1 MNRQTLW
8 GLMLLTAVGMYL
20 WKSGDLKKHK
30 STRTAGPN
38 VVLITLDTTRV
49 DALGVY
55 GGENQTPVLD
65 GLAEEGTVFTH
76 AVSTAPITQPAHL
89 SILSGNPPHL
99 TGVVT
104 NGTDIG
110 DRAAMLS
117 YALGAGGW
125 VTGAFVSAYP
135 LTQQFGW
142 AQGWDHFDDQLRNGF
157 LDSSRERPATQTID
171 RALAWMGLHK
181 DQRFGVWIHLFD
193 PHGPYEAPG
202 KPIDGATDGPPLKL
216 PDYWPDN
223 HKVITDPEWFV
234 EAYKAEVRTVDAAVG
249 QVMDALNEWGVMDE
263 TLIVVTADHG
273 ESLTEHDYLFDHGD
287 HLYDVSLRVPLIF
300 RWPGKVNHGA
310 ALSCLVSNQDITPTL
325 LGLLGIPDE
334 HERQGR
340 DLSAVLTGAEP
351 CAGQSLLATTVSA
364 KYADPPPIDH
374 ALRTHRYKR
383 VVSAKGEVSCFDL
396 ASDPGEN
403 RPIADCEPALKEV
416 MARML
421 DGQAG
426 PIAPRTDAETTEALK
441 SLGYVE

>member
-8 GLMLLTAVGMYL
+8 GLMLLTGVAMYL
-20 WKSGDLKKHK
+20 WKSGDLEKHK
-30 STRTAGPN
+30 STRELGPN

-49 DALGVY
+49 DAVGAY
-55 GGENQTPVLD
+55 GGDNDTPVLD
-65 GLAEEGTVFTH
+65 ALAKQGTMFTH

-89 SILSGNPPHL
+89 SILSGNPPHI

-142 AQGWDHFDDQLRNGF
+142 AQGWDHFDDTIRTKLMGS
-157 LDSSRERPATQTID
+157 DRERSAALTID
-171 RALAWMGLHK
+171 TALKWMNLHK
-181 DQRFGVWIHLFD
+181 DQHFGMWIHLVD

-202 KPIDGATDGPPLKL
+202 RRIDGPTDGPPLEL
-216 PDYWPDN
+216 PHYWSDS
-223 HKVITDPEWFV
+223 HKAITDPNWFV
-234 EAYKAEVRTVDAAVG
+234 EAYKAEVRSVDAAVG
-249 QVMDALNEWGVMDE
+249 RVVDALNEWGVLDE
-263 TLIVVTADHG
+263 TLIVVTANHG

-287 HLYDVSLRVPLIF
+287 NLYDVSLRVPLIF
-300 RWPGKVNHGA
+300 RWPGKVKNGA
-310 ALSCLVSNQDITPTL
+310 SLSCLVSNQDITPTL

-340 DLSAVLTGAEP
+340 DLSGVLVGSEP
-351 CAGQSLLATTVSA
+351 CAGQSVLATTMP
-364 KYADPPPIDH
+364 ADNSDSQLVDH

-396 ASDPGEN
+396 ESDRGEN
-403 RPIADCEPALKEV
+403 RPIAHCPPGLKDE
-416 MARML
+416 MSRML
-421 DGQAG
+421 DGQSG
-426 PIAPRTDAETTEALK
+426 PISPRRDGKNNETLMPSEQNN
-441 SLGYVE
+441 